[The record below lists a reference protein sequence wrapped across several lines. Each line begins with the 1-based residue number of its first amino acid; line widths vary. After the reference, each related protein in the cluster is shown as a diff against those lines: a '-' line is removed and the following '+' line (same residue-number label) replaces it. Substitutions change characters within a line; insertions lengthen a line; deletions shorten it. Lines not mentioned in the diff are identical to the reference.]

1 MKLIMEAKEIEKL
14 INVEN
19 IDTARKYID
28 IFLEFYVDVIYKH
41 HYDDVE
47 TQREADARILFQ
59 MFFSKA
65 LHFKHMLAGV
75 EYQGGQLR
83 MNSLVDPTLLFT
95 LVRNQYECLCVFE
108 LINVIPKS
116 DDQKNFLS
124 LMHQISGLKYR
135 QRFVE
140 QATLQDNIQKL
151 RLESI
156 EINQDIHL
164 VLSSSVFKKLHY
176 KCKDKVKRWI
186 KDKEYQLY
194 FRSDNEIEKLGWKDF
209 ADKFG
214 MKKEL
219 VDNLYTYFCMN
230 AHPSYS
236 SIMQFRD
243 AFAKEK
249 PEFVNL
255 ALFASHIFLVFLSIF
270 LVDYMRMFPSVVID
284 FSKLDGD
291 KKILLTA
298 LNNLFREEKWN
309 V

>member
-1 MKLIMEAKEIEKL
+1 MEAKDFEKL
-14 INVEN
+14 INVEG
-19 IDTARKYID
+19 IDTARRYID
-28 IFLEFYVDVIYKH
+28 IFLEFYIAVICKY

-65 LHFKHMLAGV
+65 LHFKHMLEGV

-108 LINVIPKS
+108 LINVIPNS

-140 QATLQDNIQKL
+140 QATLQDNIKKL

-164 VLSSSVFKKLHY
+164 VLSSSVFKKLHHKY
-176 KCKDKVKRWI
+176 KDKVKRWI

-194 FRSDNEIEKLGWKDF
+194 FRNDNEIEKLGWKDF

-219 VDNLYTYFCMN
+219 VDNLYAYFCMN

-236 SIMQFRD
+236 SVMQFRD

-255 ALFASHIFLVFLSIF
+255 ALFASHIFLVFLSVF

-291 KKILLTA
+291 KKMLLTA
-298 LNNLFREEKWN
+298 FNDFFREEKWKATF
-309 V
+309 